1 MQKTIEGGAKD
12 NRRGGKRQMVL
23 LIERFFFLLVFF
35 IKTTVLFE
43 LPWPLNP
50 VFIVEAEESKSRAA
64 VVIVHAKVGGKAKN
78 SKMKKGM
85 KKTEG

>member
-1 MQKTIEGGAKD
+1 
-12 NRRGGKRQMVL
+12 MV
-23 LIERFFFLLVFF
+23 LIERFFFPPCFF

-43 LPWPLNP
+43 LPSPLNP

-64 VVIVHAKVGGKAKN
+64 VFIVHAKVGGKAKN